1 MSFTRRSFLK
11 GAAASAVATP
21 FLLPS
26 HIWAAETKPNS
37 RLTMGF
43 VGMGIQNGGLL
54 GSFLGRETEVL
65 AVCDVDTNRRNDAK
79 KRVDEYYAQQP
90 GRKSQCVAYN
100 DFREI
105 TGRKDIDAVCIATPD
120 HWHTAISVA
129 ALRGGKDVYCEK
141 PLTHNI
147 HESVVLL
154 REVDANKRVLQTGSM
169 QRSSKEFRIACE
181 LVLNGAI
188 GKVQRVECSFGGPPV
203 ACNLPEEPMEPG
215 LDWNFWVGPAPMRPY
230 NSVLSPRGV
239 HKHYPNWRGY
249 MEFGSGGVGDWGAH
263 HLDIA
268 QWGLGMDD
276 SGPVEVLPPE
286 KPGAGQGCKFVYAN
300 GVVLEHKGG
309 FGIDFFG
316 TEGEVQVSRGLFTMK
331 RGSEMIASHARY
343 DDRTTSCAA
352 EVQKAERAFLK
363 DPKIRLYDS
372 KDHLGDFLDCVKSRK
387 KPITSEQVGARSA
400 ICCHLMNQAYFHG
413 QKFKWD
419 PAKFTFVDG
428 TGDPKWLTRDYR
440 SPWSV

>member
-1 MSFTRRSFLK
+1 MPITRRSFLK
-11 GAAASAVATP
+11 RAAASAAVTP

-43 VGMGIQNGGLL
+43 VGMGMQNRGLL
-54 GSFLGRETEVL
+54 GGFLGQDTQVL
-65 AVCDVDTNRRNDAK
+65 AVCDVDTTRRDDAK
-79 KRVDEYYAQQP
+79 KRVDEFYAKQP
-90 GRKSQCVAYN
+90 GSGGQCAAYN

-105 TGRKDIDAVCIATPD
+105 TGRKDIDAVSIATPD
-120 HWHTAISVA
+120 HWHTVVAVA

-147 HESVVLL
+147 HESVELL
-154 REVDANKRVLQTGSM
+154 REVDANHRVLQTGSM
-169 QRSSKEFRIACE
+169 QRSSKEFRVACE

-188 GKVQRVECSFGGPPV
+188 GKVERVECSFGGPPV
-203 ACNLPEEPMEPG
+203 PCNLPEEPMEPG
-215 LDWNFWVGPAPMRPY
+215 LDWNLWVGPAAMRPY
-230 NSVLSPRGV
+230 NSALSPRGI
-239 HKHYPNWRGY
+239 HTHYPNWRGFR
-249 MEFGSGGVGDWGAH
+249 EFGSGGVGDWGAH

-268 QWGLGMDD
+268 QWGLGMDE

-286 KPGAGQGCKFVYAN
+286 KPDATQGAKLIYAN

-309 FGIDFFG
+309 FGVDFFG
-316 TEGEVQVSRGLFTMK
+316 TEGEIQVNRGRFTFK
-331 RGSEMIASHARY
+331 RGTEMIASFTGQR
-343 DDRTTSCAA
+343 DTSCAA
-352 EVQKAERAFLK
+352 QVQRAEKEFLK

-372 KDHLGDFLDCVKSRK
+372 KNHLIDFLECVKTRK

-419 PAKFTFVDG
+419 PVKFTFVDG